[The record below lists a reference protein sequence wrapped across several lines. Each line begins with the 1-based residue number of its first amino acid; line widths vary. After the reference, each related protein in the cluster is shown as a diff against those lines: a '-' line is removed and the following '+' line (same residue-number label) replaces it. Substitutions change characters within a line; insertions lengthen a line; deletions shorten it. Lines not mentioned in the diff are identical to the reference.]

1 MWKTDQLGLATWQ
14 HDAAIWHL
22 DARGGPAGIGVI
34 AADPAA
40 TDAFACPGRFFSLS
54 PVDQDALPAAGEQFV
69 RGDQLHVTYPQGDG
83 IYELRVAYRPVQS
96 NAHQLVL
103 ETTIAVQTDRLD
115 THPKVDIDVLCAE
128 IDSLVPTDTSGDD
141 EVEASGSAPISL
153 GISKSHCVTVLLGPH
168 DSPFTTN
175 HSTDSLLR
183 LRLFGDFL
191 EKGVIRK
198 ARPWLVLTRG
208 GASPP
213 EAELEGLWKRLCES
227 PLPLT
232 A

>member
-1 MWKTDQLGLATWQ
+1 MWKTDQVGLAVWQ
-14 HDAAIWHL
+14 SGGGHWYL
-22 DARGGPAGIGVI
+22 DARGGRCGIGIVDADCSQ
-34 AADPAA
+34 AAPFDN
-40 TDAFACPGRFFSLS
+40 PGRMFCFS
-54 PVDQDALPAAGEQFV
+54 PVDQDMLPAAGEQFV

-83 IYELRVAYRPVQS
+83 IYELRIAYRPIQS
-96 NAHQLVL
+96 SDSRLVL

-115 THPKVDIDVLCAE
+115 THPKIDIDVLCRS
-128 IDSLVPTDTSGDD
+128 IDSLVPSDLSGDD
-141 EVEASGSAPISL
+141 EVETTGSAPISVA
-153 GISKSHCVTVLLGPH
+153 SSETHSVCVLLGPH

-198 ARPWLVLTRG
+198 ARPWIAISRSGT
-208 GASPP
+208 PP
-213 EAELEGLWKRLCES
+213 TEAELEKWWRSLCES